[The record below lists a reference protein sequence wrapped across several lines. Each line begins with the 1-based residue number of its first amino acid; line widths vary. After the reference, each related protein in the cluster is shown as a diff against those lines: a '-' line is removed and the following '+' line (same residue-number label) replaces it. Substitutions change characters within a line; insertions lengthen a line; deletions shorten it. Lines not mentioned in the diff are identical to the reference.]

1 MMLWSCGTK
10 VKPPAISGKGAL
22 FRSDLITRILILK
35 AIPAING
42 LISAGLKRHLGGA
55 AAAIA
60 NHFVHL
66 ARAAVPTV
74 IITLVCPTGR
84 TAAWFI
90 SEALLSKKGLFR
102 SSKGEFGA
110 TIAAD

>member
-1 MMLWSCGTK
+1 M
-10 VKPPAISGKGAL
+10 AL
-22 FRSDLITRILILK
+22 SFILLV
-35 AIPAING
+35 AALALGVEALTAVYGPV
-42 LISAGLKRHLGGA
+42 SAGLERHLGGA